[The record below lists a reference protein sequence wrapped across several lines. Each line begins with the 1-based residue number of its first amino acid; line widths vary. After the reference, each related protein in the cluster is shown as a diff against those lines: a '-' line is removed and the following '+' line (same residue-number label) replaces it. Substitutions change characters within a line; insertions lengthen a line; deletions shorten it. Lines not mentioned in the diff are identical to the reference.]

1 LIVKI
6 QKSIH
11 RGFLGSR
18 VLRPKIDL
26 SKFTPLPSNMNQQ
39 IIFNIGSLPVVAPL
53 IKGDVSPNIKHFR
66 GIVTEKNESGDKFV
80 SYKIADTTNPN
91 EIFKVL
97 STKSDYLSLDNM
109 SFDEMHE
116 DVEVG
121 DDVSIY
127 GRAARSKKGSFYIR
141 STGILVREYGN
152 NEYESSEDGDED
164 TDYEPA
170 HVPSQF
176 DVVVVDSDEET
187 EEDPEYTP
195 SVSDEESEYSSES
208 EVDSEECS
216 EEDTEED
223 YQPTLRE
230 LSDDCFSIP
239 SIPMTVYNKFVEY
252 QNKYFAIKWIFTDTP
267 FKITLATKLGNFH
280 ITKMDSK
287 YIGVFVPGN
296 DLEKDHPTGY
306 DMVVPSKFRNL
317 LKVLV

>member
-1 LIVKI
+1 M
-6 QKSIH
+6 
-11 RGFLGSR
+11 
-18 VLRPKIDL
+18 
-26 SKFTPLPSNMNQQ
+26 TQQ
-39 IIFNIGSLPVVAPL
+39 TIFNIGSLPIVAPL
-53 IKGDVSPNIKHFR
+53 IKGDVSPNVKHFR

-121 DDVSIY
+121 DEVSVY
-127 GRAARSKKGSFYIR
+127 GRAARSKKGTFYIR

-164 TDYEPA
+164 TDYEPVY
-170 HVPSQF
+170 VPSQ
-176 DVVVVDSDEET
+176 DEVVVMDSEEES

-195 SVSDEESEYSSES
+195 SVSDEDS
-208 EVDSEECS
+208 EVDSDEDS
-216 EEDTEED
+216 EEDTDED
-223 YQPTLRE
+223 YQPTLQE
-230 LSDDCFSIP
+230 LSDDCFSLP
-239 SIPMTVYNKFVEY
+239 TIPMTVYNQFVEY
-252 QNKYFAIKWIFTDTP
+252 QNKYFAVKWIRTDTP

-280 ITKMDSK
+280 ITKMDSN

-306 DMVVPSKFRNL
+306 DMVLKAKFRNL